1 MIALIMYCTVVLNYY
16 MGLIFAVS
24 RKSEKA
30 TKIGPTK
37 NFKTSHYT
45 VMRILE
51 FWPPYKL
58 AYNVR
63 YVHAV
68 YDVYTYMYKLT
79 FKIREEWHHDNH
91 SELLVFGVRS
101 WNSLSEGLG
110 KSILDAIIGQRGDE
124 ELVLCTYAKV

>member
-1 MIALIMYCTVVLNYY
+1 MIVLIMHCTIVLNYY
-16 MGLIFAVS
+16 MGLIFAIS
-24 RKSEKA
+24 QKSAKA

-37 NFKTSHYT
+37 NFKTSHYM

-51 FWPPYKL
+51 FWPPYKH
-58 AYNVR
+58 AYDVHH
-63 YVHAV
+63 VHAV
-68 YDVYTYMYKLT
+68 YDACTYMYKLT

-110 KSILDAIIGQRGDE
+110 KSILDAVIGQRGDE
-124 ELVLCTYAKV
+124 ELVLYTYARV